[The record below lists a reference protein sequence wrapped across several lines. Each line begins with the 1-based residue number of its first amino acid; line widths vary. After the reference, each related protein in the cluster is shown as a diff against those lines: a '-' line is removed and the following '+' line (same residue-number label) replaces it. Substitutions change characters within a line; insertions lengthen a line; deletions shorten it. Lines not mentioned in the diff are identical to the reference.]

1 MITYLLIPFEAKDE
15 LKKLYNI
22 KWDTEKKLWF
32 IGELVEANEVLAK
45 QLKPYTIKDIFV
57 KYEDKDEY
65 KANLPSMK
73 WDATRKRWTCSLKDY
88 EKYLKLTE

>member
-32 IGELVEANEVLAK
+32 IGELVDG
-45 QLKPYTIKDIFV
+45 LKPYTIKDIFV